1 MRRRTAGSDRGRW
14 LAAQRAAEET
24 HQKKA
29 RALARERRLDELARE
44 ETAAWSR
51 VDALIA
57 TRKPAEY
64 DATTTL
70 VTDLQ
75 ALAER
80 NGHHDKFAHRIT
92 ALRQTHARKPSL
104 IERLDRAGM

>member
-1 MRRRTAGSDRGRW
+1 VGVGWRPSARSRKRTKR
-14 LAAQRAAEET
+14 
-24 HQKKA
+24 KA
-29 RALARERRLDELARE
+29 RALAREQRLNELARE

-64 DATTTL
+64 DAAATL
-70 VTDLQ
+70 LTDLQ

-80 NGHHDKFAHRIT
+80 DGRHDTFAHRIT
-92 ALRQTHARKPSL
+92 ALRQAHARKPSL
-104 IERLDRAGM
+104 IERLDRAGV